1 MQRKDLQR
9 QKNSEIENEWLPGD
23 KREQISAGCYAKR
36 NPGRLSGAVLPGVR
50 QKGLLQ
56 DVCIHKNVVAEA
68 STHDEKMEDLVAS
81 EVLVLSVEDR
91 KFQCVDDA
99 ADRVDDTTGQEPSEC
114 GRGQSV
120 EQLADCKD
128 ADPTHSDI
136 QDRRNP
142 LGTEDPEEFQ
152 NHSQDCDGPDGDQHG
167 KTGFPAENQKAD
179 RSITACDQNKDHH
192 MVDFL

>member
-36 NPGRLSGAVLPGVR
+36 NPGRLSGAVLPGVW

-81 EVLVLSVEDR
+81 EVLVLSIEDR

-99 ADRVDDTTGQEPSEC
+99 ADRVDDTTGQEPSDC
-114 GRGQSV
+114 GRGLSV
-120 EQLADCKD
+120 EQLAYCKD
-128 ADPTHSDI
+128 ADPPHSDI

-179 RSITACDQNKDHH
+179 RSIAACDQNKDHH

>member
-1 MQRKDLQR
+1 MQRKDLR
-9 QKNSEIENEWLPGD
+9 RLRNSEMENERLPGD
-23 KREQISAGCYAKR
+23 KQEQISAGCHAKKKPR
-36 NPGRLSGAVLPGVR
+36 TIIRGCIAGRTAS
-50 QKGLLQ
+50 LLQ
-56 DVCIHKNVVAEA
+56 DICIHKNVMTETSA
-68 STHDEKMEDLVAS
+68 HDEEMEDLVAS

-114 GRGQSV
+114 GRSQSV

-167 KTGFPAENQKAD
+167 KTGFSTENQKAD
-179 RSITACDQNKDHH
+179 RSIAACDQDKDHH